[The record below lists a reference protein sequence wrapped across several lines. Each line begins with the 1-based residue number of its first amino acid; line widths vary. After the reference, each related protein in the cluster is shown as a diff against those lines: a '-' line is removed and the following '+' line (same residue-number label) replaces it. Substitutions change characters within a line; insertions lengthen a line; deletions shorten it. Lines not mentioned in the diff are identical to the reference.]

1 MKNLLASYITIFCTT
16 LTFTFSEVSA
26 AGKRNTAKK
35 YMISAANPYA
45 VNSGLEILREGGSA
59 ADAAIAAQMILT
71 LVEPQSS
78 GIGGGAFLL
87 HYQPQKLG
95 TDKNLAV
102 HAYDGRETAPISV
115 KPNLFID
122 KDGKKIP
129 WQRRKAGGKGVGVP
143 GLLRM
148 LELVHMKHG
157 KLPWK
162 RLFLPA
168 IRLANKGFPV
178 SSRLHTLIKRD
189 KHLKNFP
196 KSRSYFYLEEGK
208 PLPVGHKLKN
218 KILSD
223 TLYLIAEKGA
233 KAFYSGPIARD
244 IVNAIKNTHHLPA
257 EMAVNDLTNYKAK
270 LRKVIRS
277 NYRQWQIY
285 GMPPPSS
292 GGVAVAQIL
301 TMLERFD
308 LSRIP
313 ARSVRSVHLISEASK
328 IAFADRNFYLA
339 DPDFTNVPVDGLL
352 DRTYLSN
359 RSKLISPLKALGKV
373 KPGIPPSDVVP
384 NQSADLGD
392 NRPVSTT
399 HISVVDGEGNAVS
412 MTSSIGTAFGSRLM
426 VRGFMLNDELSDFAA
441 IPSVNGNRKANR
453 AYAGKRPRSSMAP
466 TIITNKQGKL
476 VMVIGSPGG
485 SSIIGY
491 VVKTIIAALDWRM
504 NLQDSIALPN
514 FVNKNRKTELEK
526 GTYLENFALELQ
538 RLGHK
543 IKIKTKNS
551 GLHGIRGHIRGYEGG
566 ADPRREGLAIGD

>member
-1 MKNLLASYITIFCTT
+1 MKNLLASYFTIFCTT

-26 AGKRNTAKK
+26 AGNRNTAKK

-45 VNSGLEILREGGSA
+45 VKSGLEILREGGSA

-87 HYQPQKLG
+87 HYQPQKLS
-95 TDKNLAV
+95 THKDPTV
-102 HAYDGRETAPISV
+102 QAYDGRETAPTSV
-115 KPNLFID
+115 RPNLFID
-122 KDGKKIP
+122 KDGKKIS
-129 WQRRKAGGKGVGVP
+129 WHRRKAGGKGVGVP
-143 GLLRM
+143 GLLKM
-148 LELVHMKHG
+148 LELVHINHG

-168 IRLANKGFPV
+168 IRLANQGFPV
-178 SSRLHTLIKRD
+178 SSRLHTLIKSD

-196 KSRSYFYLEEGK
+196 KSRSYFYLEGGK
-208 PLPVGHKLKN
+208 PLPVGYKLKN
-218 KILSD
+218 KILSN
-223 TLYLIAEKGA
+223 TLHLIAEKGA

-244 IVNAIKNTHHLPA
+244 IVSAIKNTHHLPA
-257 EMAVNDLTNYKAK
+257 EMAITDLTNYRAK

-277 NYRQWQIY
+277 TYRQWQIY
-285 GMPPPSS
+285 GMPPPTS

-308 LSRIP
+308 LTRIP
-313 ARSVRSVHLISEASK
+313 ARSVQSVHLISEASK

-339 DPDFTNVPVDGLL
+339 DPDFINVPVDGLL

-373 KPGIPPSDVVP
+373 RPGIPISYVAP

-426 VRGFMLNDELSDFAA
+426 VRGFMLNDELTDFAA
-441 IPSVNGNRKANR
+441 IPSANGNQKANR

-466 TIITNKQGKL
+466 TIITNKQGRL

-491 VVKTIIAALDWRM
+491 VAKTIIAALDWGM
-504 NLQDSIALPN
+504 NIQDSIAHPN
-514 FVNKNRKTELEK
+514 FVNKNHKTELEK
-526 GTYLENFALELQ
+526 GTYLENFALKLQ

-551 GLHGIRGHIRGYEGG
+551 GLHGIRVHIRGYEGG

>member
-1 MKNLLASYITIFCTT
+1 MKNLLASYFTILCIT
-16 LTFTFSEVSA
+16 LTFALSEVSA
-26 AGKRNTAKK
+26 AEKRNATKK

-196 KSRSYFYLEEGK
+196 KSRSYFYLEEGT

-223 TLYLIAEKGA
+223 TLHLIAEKGA

-244 IVNAIKNTHHLPA
+244 IVSAIKNTHHLPA
-257 EMAVNDLTNYKAK
+257 EMAVTDLTNYKAK
-270 LRKVIRS
+270 VRKVIRS
-277 NYRQWQIY
+277 TYRQWKIY
-285 GMPPPSS
+285 GMPPPTS

-339 DPDFTNVPVDGLL
+339 DPDFINVPVDGLL

-373 KPGIPPSDVVP
+373 NPGIPPSYSVP

-426 VRGFMLNDELSDFAA
+426 VRGFMLNDELTDFAA
-441 IPSVNGNRKANR
+441 VPSSNGNQKANR

-466 TIITNKQGKL
+466 TIITNKQGRL

-504 NLQDSIALPN
+504 NLQDSVALPN
-514 FVNKNRKTELEK
+514 FVNKNHKTELEK

>member
-1 MKNLLASYITIFCTT
+1 M
-16 LTFTFSEVSA
+16 
-26 AGKRNTAKK
+26 
-35 YMISAANPYA
+35 
-45 VNSGLEILREGGSA
+45 
-59 ADAAIAAQMILT
+59 
-71 LVEPQSS
+71 
-78 GIGGGAFLL
+78 
-87 HYQPQKLG
+87 
-95 TDKNLAV
+95 
-102 HAYDGRETAPISV
+102 
-115 KPNLFID
+115 
-122 KDGKKIP
+122 
-129 WQRRKAGGKGVGVP
+129 
-143 GLLRM
+143 
-148 LELVHMKHG
+148 
-157 KLPWK
+157 
-162 RLFLPA
+162 
-168 IRLANKGFPV
+168 
-178 SSRLHTLIKRD
+178 
-189 KHLKNFP
+189 
-196 KSRSYFYLEEGK
+196 EEGT

-223 TLYLIAEKGA
+223 TLHLIAEKGA

-244 IVNAIKNTHHLPA
+244 IVSAIKNTHHLPA
-257 EMAVNDLTNYKAK
+257 EMAVTDLTNYKAK
-270 LRKVIRS
+270 VRKVIRS
-277 NYRQWQIY
+277 TYRQWKIY
-285 GMPPPSS
+285 GMPPPTS

-313 ARSVRSVHLISEASK
+313 AKSVRSVHLISEASK

-373 KPGIPPSDVVP
+373 NPGIPPSYSVP

-426 VRGFMLNDELSDFAA
+426 VRGFMLNDELTDFAA
-441 IPSVNGNRKANR
+441 VPSSNGNQKANR

-466 TIITNKQGKL
+466 TIITNKQGRL

-504 NLQDSIALPN
+504 NLQDSVALPN
-514 FVNKNRKTELEK
+514 FVNKNHKTELEK
-526 GTYLENFALELQ
+526 GTYLENFALELR

-551 GLHGIRGHIRGYEGG
+551 GLHGIRVQIRGYEGG